1 MGTGVVG
8 SFSDAARKVTGRA
21 GGMTSKVTNRASR
34 EAVQRIPMLR
44 TRDEARRQRRRDEH
58 AHALPTLE
66 TSAAEHVRRLEH
78 DGVSITTLDAL
89 GLAGTDHLQD
99 VLGTIRE
106 ALESRRVDGA
116 STIRATNDEVAED
129 PVIWRWGLD
138 ERLLDIVETHLGLPP
153 RYYGAEVRSEL
164 ADSRTFDVR
173 QWHRDVE
180 DDRLFKVLIWLND
193 VDIETGPF
201 EYVERPA
208 TDRTTHALSYV
219 SGFVSDDRL
228 ASALDRSEWRAA
240 VGPQWTAVMADT
252 ANVFHRAK
260 PPSRH
265 DRYSVTYTFSSW
277 HPRKLYPKT
286 PFTPAQQGRIR
297 AGLSARQLAC
307 LPDSIG
313 N

>member
-1 MGTGVVG
+1 MSTGVVG

-21 GGMTSKVTNRASR
+21 SSVTHKVTNRASR

-44 TRDEARRQRRRDEH
+44 TRDETRRRRRRDEH
-58 AHALPTLE
+58 AHALPTLD
-66 TSAAEHVRRLEH
+66 AAAAGHVQRLER

-89 GLAGTDHLQD
+89 GLDGTGHLQH
-99 VLGTIRE
+99 VLGTVRE
-106 ALESRRVDGA
+106 RLEARKVPGA
-116 STIRATNDEVAED
+116 STIRATNDDVADD

-138 ERLLDIVETHLGLPP
+138 ERVLDIAETHLGLPP

-164 ADSRTFDVR
+164 ADARTFDVR

-180 DDRLFKVLIWLND
+180 DDRIFKILIWLND

-208 TDRTTHALSYV
+208 TDATTKALSYV
-219 SGFVSDDRL
+219 SGFVPDDRL
-228 ASALDRSEWRAA
+228 ASVLDRSQWRAA

-265 DRYSVTYTFSSW
+265 DRYSITYTFTSW

-286 PFTPAQQGRIR
+286 PFSAEQQARIR
-297 AGLSARQLAC
+297 DGLSARQLAC

>member
-8 SFSDAARKVTGRA
+8 SFGDTARKVTERA
-21 GGMTSKVTNRASR
+21 SRVTNRASR

-44 TRDEARRQRRRDEH
+44 ARDEARRQRRRDEH
-58 AHALPTLE
+58 AHGLPTLNGA
-66 TSAAEHVRRLEH
+66 AAEHVARLQH
-78 DGVSITTLDAL
+78 DGVSITTLDDL
-89 GLAGTDHLQD
+89 GLAGTSELQE
-99 VLGTIRE
+99 VLSTIRE
-106 ALESRRVDGA
+106 RLEARRVEGA
-116 STIRATNDEVAED
+116 STIRATNDDVADD
-129 PVIWRWGLD
+129 PVVWRWGLD
-138 ERLLDIVETHLGLPP
+138 ERLLDIVESHLGLPP

-164 ADSRTFDVR
+164 ADARTFDVR

-180 DDRLFKVLIWLND
+180 DDRLFKILIWIND

-208 TDRTTHALSYV
+208 TDSTTRALSYV
-219 SGFVSDDRL
+219 SGFVSDEKL
-228 ASALDRSEWRAA
+228 ASVLDRSQWRAA

-265 DRYSVTYTFSSW
+265 DRYSITYTFSSW
-277 HPRKLYPKT
+277 NPRKLYPKT
-286 PFTPAQQGRIR
+286 PFSPQQQARIR
-297 AGLSARQLAC
+297 AGLSPRQLAC